1 MVLVKPLHA
10 KNPNDYVIYNSSD
23 VWAKGTHPSSEASL
37 EKHFKDHGAEVGA
50 ADKEQYLRKAKGF
63 KQNLRGATKSPV
75 SGGTEGVIRYKKLD
89 KYIDLAPDGTIISF
103 GKS

>member
-1 MVLVKPLHA
+1 MTVVSQSKIDKTA
-10 KNPNDYVIYNSSD
+10 TVYN
-23 VWAKGTHPSSEASL
+23 SEASL
-37 EKHFKDHGAEVGA
+37 QQHLKRNGKEVGA
-50 ADKEQYLRKAKGF
+50 SDVEQYLRKAKGF